1 MWAIA
6 IVLLI
11 LWVLGVVAFKVTA
24 GIIHVLLIAALVVF
38 VVKLVKGRG
47 AA

>member
-24 GIIHVLLIAALVVF
+24 WIIHVLLIAAVIVF
-38 VVKLVKGRG
+38 VVRLFRGRG